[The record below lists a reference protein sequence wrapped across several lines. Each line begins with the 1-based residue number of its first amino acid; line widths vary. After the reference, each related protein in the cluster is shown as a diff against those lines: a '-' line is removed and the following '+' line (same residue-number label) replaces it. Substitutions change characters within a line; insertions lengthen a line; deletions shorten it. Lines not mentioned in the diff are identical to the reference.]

1 MFYLIKIM
9 TTKQNSKYVFKSGAT
24 AYISAS

>member
-1 MFYLIKIM
+1 MFYLIKII
-9 TTKQNSKYVFKSGAT
+9 TTKQNSKYVFKNGAT

>member
-1 MFYLIKIM
+1 MFYLVKMMKTI
-9 TTKQNSKYVFKSGAT
+9 QNSKYVFKSGAT